1 MTSLDQLL
9 YDISKTEEDD
19 VEDFLENY
27 FHPKKREQYMADER
41 FEAED
46 YDSLEMMFQDY
57 DLIDKAYDA
66 LDVNPFCMEAFV
78 VVYKLESDVS
88 LFNFFNDFNDK
99 DFDYNSLSE
108 YHKYVYGLIES
119 YYVDFL
125 INIRNLTGAKNVLLN
140 LLNKDERLYEGNLF
154 RLSYL
159 YSCLEDLDSFY
170 NLYLDSGFKEAF
182 SYILLL
188 VVCLKHG
195 DKQKAKEVFGEFL
208 SSFKYASYIDHI
220 WDLDDNDEDG
230 AVEMRMT
237 MSACYS
243 EICSIPNFFSW
254 CEENKEG
261 VRES

>member
-1 MTSLDQLL
+1 MFVHWVKTGCTPNGKWFVNHVACLMVDLGTGVAGVGKNSFSLIQEEPLL
-9 YDISKTEEDD
+9 QSIIPALWSI
-19 VEDFLENY
+19 
-27 FHPKKREQYMADER
+27 FHRMCYWYWE
-41 FEAED
+41 
-46 YDSLEMMFQDY
+46 
-57 DLIDKAYDA
+57 I
-66 LDVNPFCMEAFV
+66 
-78 VVYKLESDVS
+78 
-88 LFNFFNDFNDK
+88 
-99 DFDYNSLSE
+99 
-108 YHKYVYGLIES
+108 
-119 YYVDFL
+119 
-125 INIRNLTGAKNVLLN
+125 VLLN

-220 WDLDDNDEDG
+220 WDLDDNDDDG

-243 EICSIPNFFSW
+243 EICSIPNFFS
-254 CEENKEG
+254 C
-261 VRES
+261 R